1 MITTVTLNP
10 MLDKTVAVDAVRRGG
25 VSRASGVSMV
35 VGGKGVNVSRQ
46 LRMLGEETVA
56 TGFIGGETGSTLE
69 RLLDGEGIP
78 HRFVRIS
85 GMTREGVTYLEPDG
99 TMTSVFEP
107 SHPVTPREAERL
119 LEECRMLAGK
129 SDWIV
134 CSGSSPGPAADDVF
148 RMIVAD
154 CRSRGI
160 PVVLDSYGRALARG
174 VESGPDFLKP
184 NREEFEQT
192 FGTRLSG
199 ESDMIAAARRLV
211 ARGVRYSLI
220 TDGPRPFAA
229 ACGDEAWIVTPPVVE
244 SVNPTGSGD
253 SMIAG
258 ILHGL
263 SRSWPFPDCLG
274 FGAAAGAANARV
286 REVAHASREEIQS
299 LLPGVTVRRIQA
311 PPQPDQ
317 VANE

>member
-10 MLDKTVAVDAVRRGG
+10 MLDKTVAVDGVRRGA

-46 LRMLGEETVA
+46 LHRLGEETVA
-56 TGFIGGETGSTLE
+56 TGFIGGEIGSILE

-78 HRFVRIS
+78 HRFVRVA
-85 GMTREGVTYLEPDG
+85 GMTREGVTYLEPEG

-107 SHPVTPREAERL
+107 SHPVTPAEAGRL
-119 LEECRMLAGK
+119 LDECRTLAGK

-134 CSGSSPGPAADDVF
+134 CSGSSPSPEADGVF

-160 PVVLDSYGRALARG
+160 PVVLDSYGNALARG
-174 VESGPDFLKP
+174 VESVPDVLKP

-211 ARGVRYSLI
+211 ALGVRYSLI

-229 ACGDEAWIVTPPVVE
+229 ACADGAWIVTPPAVE
-244 SVNPTGSGD
+244 SLNPTGSGD
-253 SMIAG
+253 SMIGG
-258 ILHGL
+258 ILYGL
-263 SRSWPFPDCLG
+263 RQSWPFADCLG

-286 REVAHASREEIQS
+286 REVAHSSREEIMS
-299 LLPGVTVRRIQA
+299 LLPGVTVQR
-311 PPQPDQ
+311 
-317 VANE
+317 V

>member
-10 MLDKTVAVDAVRRGG
+10 MLDKTIAVDAVRRGA

-46 LRMLGEETVA
+46 LRRLGEETVA
-56 TGFIGGETGSTLE
+56 TGFVGGEIGSMLE

-78 HRFVRIS
+78 HRFVRIA
-85 GMTREGVTYLEPDG
+85 GMSREGVTYLEPEG

-107 SHPVTPREAERL
+107 SHPVTPAEAGRL
-119 LEECRMLAGK
+119 LEECRTLAGK

-134 CSGSSPGPAADDVF
+134 CSGSSPSPEADDVF
-148 RMIVAD
+148 RMIVAE

-160 PVVLDSYGRALARG
+160 PVVLDSYGNALARG
-174 VESGPDFLKP
+174 VESVPDFLKP

-192 FGTRLSG
+192 FGTRLAG
-199 ESDMIAAARRLV
+199 ESDMIEAARRLI

-229 ACGDEAWIVTPPVVE
+229 ACFDGAWIVTPPAVV

-258 ILHGL
+258 ILYGL
-263 SRSWPFPDCLG
+263 RQPWQFADCLA

-286 REVAHASREEIQS
+286 REVAQCSHDDITS
-299 LLPGVTVRRIQA
+299 LLPGVTVRRA
-311 PPQPDQ
+311 
-317 VANE
+317 

>member
-10 MLDKTVAVDAVRRGG
+10 MLDKTVAVDAVRRGA

-35 VGGKGVNVSRQ
+35 VGGKGINVSRQ
-46 LRMLGEETVA
+46 LRRLGEETVA
-56 TGFIGGETGSTLE
+56 TGFVGGEIGSMLE

-78 HRFVRIS
+78 HRFVRIA
-85 GMTREGVTYLEPDG
+85 GMSREGVTYLEPEG

-107 SHPVTPREAERL
+107 SHPVTPAEAGRL
-119 LEECRMLAGK
+119 LEECRTLAGK

-134 CSGSSPGPAADDVF
+134 CSGSSPSPDADDVF
-148 RMIVAD
+148 RMIVAE

-160 PVVLDSYGRALARG
+160 PVVLDSYGNALARG
-174 VESGPDFLKP
+174 VQSVPDFLKP

-192 FGTRLSG
+192 FGTRLAG
-199 ESDMIAAARRLV
+199 ESDMIDAARRLV

-229 ACGDEAWIVTPPVVE
+229 ACADGAWIVTPPGVA

-258 ILHGL
+258 ILYGL
-263 SRSWPFPDCLG
+263 RQPWPFADCLA

-286 REVAHASREEIQS
+286 REVAQCSHDDITS
-299 LLPGVTVRRIQA
+299 LLPGVTVRRA
-311 PPQPDQ
+311 
-317 VANE
+317 

>member
-10 MLDKTVAVDAVRRGG
+10 MLDKTVAVDAVRRGA

-46 LRMLGEETVA
+46 LRRLGEETVA
-56 TGFIGGETGSTLE
+56 TGFIGGEIGSILE

-78 HRFVRIS
+78 HRFVRIA
-85 GMTREGVTYLEPDG
+85 GMTREGVTYLEPEG

-107 SHPVTPREAERL
+107 SHPVTTAEAGRL
-119 LEECRMLAGK
+119 LEECRTLAGK

-134 CSGSSPGPAADDVF
+134 CSGSSPSPEADDVF
-148 RMIVAD
+148 RMIVAE

-160 PVVLDSYGRALARG
+160 PVVLDSYGKALARG
-174 VESGPDFLKP
+174 VESVPDFLKP

-211 ARGVRYSLI
+211 ARGIRYSLI

-229 ACGDEAWIVTPPVVE
+229 ACADGAWIVTPPGVE

-258 ILHGL
+258 ILYGI
-263 SRSWPFPDCLG
+263 RQSWPFADCLG

-286 REVAHASREEIQS
+286 REVAHASREDIQS
-299 LLPGVTVRRIQA
+299 LLPGVTVQR
-311 PPQPDQ
+311 
-317 VANE
+317 V

>member
-10 MLDKTVAVDAVRRGG
+10 MLDKTVAVDSLRRGA
-25 VSRASGVSMV
+25 VSRASGVSTI

-46 LRMLGEETVA
+46 LSRLGEETVA
-56 TGFIGGETGSTLE
+56 TGFIGGEIGSILE
-69 RLLDGEGIP
+69 RLLDGEKIP
-78 HRFVRIS
+78 HRFIRIA
-85 GMTREGVTYLEPDG
+85 GMTREGVTYLEPEG

-107 SHPVTPREAERL
+107 PHSVTLAEAGRL
-119 LEECRMLAGK
+119 LEECRALAGK
-129 SDWIV
+129 SDWFV
-134 CSGSSPGPAADDVF
+134 CSGSSPSAEADDVF
-148 RMIVAD
+148 RLIVTD

-160 PVVLDSYGRALARG
+160 PVVLDSYGKALARG
-174 VESGPDFLKP
+174 VESVPDFLKP

-211 ARGVRYSLI
+211 AQGVRYSLI

-229 ACGDEAWIVTPPVVE
+229 ACADGAWIVTPPGVE

-258 ILHGL
+258 ILYGL
-263 SRSWPFPDCLG
+263 RRSWPFADCLA

-286 REVAHASREEIQS
+286 REVAQSSSDDIES
-299 LLPGVTVRRIQA
+299 LLGGVTVKC
-311 PPQPDQ
+311 
-317 VANE
+317 V